1 MVILQVEDSPTDEA
15 VTAAGFSRL
24 SRRHEIFVVR
34 DGVEALDFLHHKG
47 QYSSAPRPEL
57 ILLDVALP
65 KLDGFGVLK
74 EIKKETDLQ
83 SIPVV
88 MFSSSDS
95 EYDRCAAR
103 DLRASEYVVKP
114 AGFPEYMRAIEQIE
128 SHYYG

>member
-15 VTAAGFSRL
+15 LTAEGFNRL
-24 SRRHEIFVVR
+24 CRRHEIFVVR
-34 DGVEALDFLHHKG
+34 DGVEALDFLQHKG
-47 QYSSAPRPEL
+47 QYSCAPRPDL
-57 ILLDVALP
+57 ILLDLALP

-74 EIKKETDLQ
+74 EIKRETELE

-95 EYDRCAAR
+95 EADRSAAH

-114 AGFPEYMRAIEQIE
+114 AEFADYMRAIEQIE
-128 SHYYG
+128 SHY